1 MYLYPIFMADD
12 IQKQI
17 PAEARRFESVDATW
31 RKTMEQAATIRL
43 VLRVCAS
50 GLLLE
55 RLKEANRH
63 LGRAMRGLE
72 IYLDRKRQIFPRFY
86 FLSDDELVSVRSTHH
101 HQHLTPHR
109 HSPTLSPSPP
119 AGPLLLLSGPSRGTA
134 APSKVLR
141 GHKPP
146 RLPTHYYQQ
155 QRNHHNNNSGSAA
168 TDEHNSYRRPAACSR
183 SARARRQRGFF
194 SFTETALYPYCAAS
208 CDCWYGL
215 S

>member
-86 FLSDDELVSVRSTHH
+86 FLSDDELVSVRSTTTTTTSPLTSTHH
-101 HQHLTPHR
+101 HPLSLPSCR
-109 HSPTLSPSPP
+109 SSPPPLRTLSRY
-119 AGPLLLLSGPSRGTA
+119 SRTFQ
-134 APSKVLR
+134 S
-141 GHKPP
+141 
-146 RLPTHYYQQ
+146 
-155 QRNHHNNNSGSAA
+155 S
-168 TDEHNSYRRPAACSR
+168 SR
-183 SARARRQRGFF
+183 A
-194 SFTETALYPYCAAS
+194 
-208 CDCWYGL
+208 
-215 S
+215 